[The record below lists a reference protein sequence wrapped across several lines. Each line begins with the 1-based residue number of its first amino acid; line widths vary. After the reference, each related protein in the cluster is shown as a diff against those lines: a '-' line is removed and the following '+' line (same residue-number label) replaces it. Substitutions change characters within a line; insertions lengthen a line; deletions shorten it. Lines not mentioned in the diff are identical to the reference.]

1 MAENI
6 DEVEELQ
13 LRLESEICGL
23 SVEAL
28 NKFAQ
33 HVEVNAEGLRKIQ
46 IAKSVREKVESNL
59 ETSED
64 KRALLEG
71 YLELLIPQPPLEEI
85 ETDKS
90 NEKNTEQPEKSDSE
104 PVLKDPTSKINGDLA
119 RTLKRDFKIFGVIG
133 GEKLKDCLSFVSLS
147 RQIDTGVKT
156 GYKESEIVEAV
167 IRAVSPILKLRS
179 YLEMMN
185 NLTLVRLKQI
195 LRAHFKEKT
204 GTELYQELSSLC
216 QGSKESAQDFLMRVM
231 NLREQ
236 VVFASQKENSVVKYD
251 KSQVQS
257 LFVHVVEAGIQQE
270 SVRAKLRPFLEKP
283 GITDEELMERV
294 NVAVSAETERQN
306 KLVSGA
312 KKSAQVSRIDGETDI
327 SEQEPSNSRD
337 TLNCKKRDSKL
348 KKTVPL
354 DDKDQISAT
363 LRSVQADLASLKEA
377 FQKSQSDATK
387 NHWQNQKQQKKNLCD
402 SCKSSGKQVCDH
414 CFKCGS
420 SEHFAR
426 GCKKIEG
433 NGKRLRPGDRA

>member
-1 MAENI
+1 M
-6 DEVEELQ
+6 
-13 LRLESEICGL
+13 
-23 SVEAL
+23 
-28 NKFAQ
+28 
-33 HVEVNAEGLRKIQ
+33 
-46 IAKSVREKVESNL
+46 
-59 ETSED
+59 
-64 KRALLEG
+64 
-71 YLELLIPQPPLEEI
+71 
-85 ETDKS
+85 
-90 NEKNTEQPEKSDSE
+90 
-104 PVLKDPTSKINGDLA
+104 
-119 RTLKRDFKIFGVIG
+119 IG

-167 IRAVSPILKLRS
+167 IRAVSPSLKLRS

-216 QGSKESAQDFLMRVM
+216 QGSKESAQDFLMRAM

-236 VVFASQKENSVVKYD
+236 IVFASQKENSVVKYD

-257 LFVHVVEAGIQQE
+257 LFVHVVETGIQQE

-312 KKSAQVSRIDGETDI
+312 KKSVQVSRIDGETDI
-327 SEQEPSNSRD
+327 SEQEPSNGRD
-337 TLNCKKRDSKL
+337 TLNCKKRDSKF

-387 NHWQNQKQQKKNLCD
+387 NHW
-402 SCKSSGKQVCDH
+402 
-414 CFKCGS
+414 
-420 SEHFAR
+420 
-426 GCKKIEG
+426 
-433 NGKRLRPGDRA
+433 